1 MAEKEFNFI
10 EELGKLPELEDVKR
24 KMMSINTFS
33 TASLEIKESL
43 YLYAAAI
50 AKQMSAEVTPT
61 QLRRYYSYIKLIEL
75 VNRHQKDDAPQII
88 DKYKLSFLLP
98 KIAGSS
104 ERKKLESLYDVMK
117 VCLSNNNGGKIKTV
131 ADLRLFVEF
140 FEAIL
145 DYHASQPKNSS
156 HPDNNHGGH
165 S

>member
-1 MAEKEFNFI
+1 MAEKGFDFI
-10 EELGKLPELEDVKR
+10 EELGARPKLKDVKE
-24 KMMSINTFS
+24 KLTNIITFS
-33 TASLEIKESL
+33 TASSEIKENL

-50 AKQMSAEVTPT
+50 AKEMSTEVTPT
-61 QLRRYYSYIKLIEL
+61 QLRRFYSYIKSIEL

-104 ERKKLESLYDVMK
+104 ERKKLQSLYEVMK

-145 DYHASQPKNSS
+145 DYHASQSKKSS
-156 HPDNNHGGH
+156 HPDNNHGDQQ
-165 S
+165 

>member
-1 MAEKEFNFI
+1 MAGKEFDFI
-10 EELGKLPELEDVKR
+10 KELGELPKLDEVKKRLERV
-24 KMMSINTFS
+24 NTFS
-33 TASLEIKESL
+33 SASSEIKESL

-50 AKQMSAEVTPT
+50 AKQMSADVTPT
-61 QLRRYYSYIKLIEL
+61 QLRRYYSYIKSIEL
-75 VNRHQKDDAPQII
+75 VNRDQKDDAPQII

-145 DYHASQPKNSS
+145 DYHASIEKSV
-156 HPDNNHGGH
+156 NHN
-165 S
+165 